1 MTDQE
6 EIVGEL
12 EEHIADEF
20 SEKIAAAVVD
30 EMDDKFQQFSLKSC
44 PLVEALEEFREE
56 KLNEIKSTR
65 QYNRKFDHM
74 KDYLTNE
81 VPYSSTS
88 DLTIDDV
95 RRYYNWRKY
104 DSRDAEEPYAD
115 STLSDDMYLFREFIR
130 FMEGNQLV
138 PRGYQDVVVIPDV
151 DYQSGEGIDEKL
163 LEPEIA
169 KAAQDYLYK
178 FHYADV
184 EHICFALMCESGPR
198 LSGLEGRDL
207 SDLDFDEGVLSFN
220 HHEETEL
227 KSNESSEREIKLY
240 GELIDIIQDYL
251 DNKRPE
257 ATDPEGRKP
266 LLSKGNGRISDSTIR
281 KIAYKWT
288 RPCAL
293 GMECPHDRDPENCEA
308 AQKNNSAYKCPSSRA
323 PHHIRTGYITTQRNN
338 GVSSEAIEQ
347 RCDVSP
353 RVQDLHYDLPDAS
366 DERERYED
374 EFKDKSSGDS
384 GFSH

>member
-74 KDYLTNE
+74 KDYLRNE

-138 PRGYQDVVVIPDV
+138 PRGYQDIVVIPDV

>member
-56 KLNEIKSTR
+56 KLNEIKNTR

>member
-184 EHICFALMCESGPR
+184 EHICFALMCESDPR

>member
-74 KDYLTNE
+74 KDYLRNE

-163 LEPEIA
+163 LEPKIA

>member
-44 PLVEALEEFREE
+44 PLVEALEEFRYE

-74 KDYLTNE
+74 KDYLRNE
-81 VPYSSTS
+81 IPYSSTS

>member
-74 KDYLTNE
+74 KDYLRNE

>member
-74 KDYLTNE
+74 KDYLRNE

-308 AQKNNSAYKCPSSRA
+308 AQKNNSAYKCPSTRA